1 MTRDRSNGK
10 ARVLRLGLI
19 VASIIWFQPVVAQTE
34 IHKCTDADGGVV
46 YSQLPC
52 TPQKTVETQTTEPE
66 EDSQYPAPV
75 FINEESAAEEAA
87 EQEPELAADRAS
99 CKKRYRD
106 AIDAIDA
113 EIGREYTPEKAEHYK
128 QRLLRLTNKLRQC

>member
-1 MTRDRSNGK
+1 MRRDPSTGN
-10 ARVLRLGLI
+10 ARVLRLCPI
-19 VASIIWFQPVVAQTE
+19 VASIFWFNPVVAQTE

-52 TPQKTVETQTTEPE
+52 TPQKTVETQIAEAE
-66 EDSQYPAPV
+66 EESEYPAPV
-75 FINEESAAEEAA
+75 PTIEKLAVEETP
-87 EQEPELAADRAS
+87 EQEHGLAADRAN

-113 EIGREYTPEKAEHYK
+113 EIGREYTPEKAEQYK
-128 QRLLRLTNKLRQC
+128 QRLLLLTSKLRQC